1 MLKKTAFETHFAD
14 QAGKMFSYV
23 NPAPLIE
30 PQMLAISQYSNQF
43 DGLRSAKLFSPEQ
56 AQFWSGH
63 FDSTVKPIA
72 LVYSGHQFG
81 VWAGQLGDGRAMT
94 LGCLIDLQ
102 GQTHEVQ
109 LKGAGQTPYSRSA
122 DGRAVLR
129 SSIREFLCSE
139 AMEGLGI
146 PTTRVLTL
154 TGAKTA
160 VIRETV
166 ESAAVVSRVAP
177 SFIRFGSF
185 EHYYYLQQPEQVKE
199 LADFVI
205 DQYYPQCRSSTN
217 PYADFLQ
224 HITQANARLVA
235 QWQAV
240 GFCHGVLNTDNMSIL
255 GLTLD
260 YGPFGFMEAF
270 DAAYVCNH
278 SDQQGRYSYQNQ
290 PGIVQWNCFALGQT
304 LVPLIGSAEKTK
316 EVLGQFK
323 TNYDE
328 AMRGLWMAKL
338 GLNTE
343 TNETIAVAADN
354 RTQANSVRVEYST
367 SAELIYALFNL
378 MQANHCDWTLWF
390 RTLSQFNEADTSTD
404 HLLLDLCIDRAQ
416 CQAWLDSY
424 RIFLLSHGNN
434 HAVRAPKMNRVNP
447 KYVLR
452 NYLAQQAIA
461 KAEAGDFSEIKTLQ
475 SLLARPFDEQPEL
488 DRYAA
493 LPPDWAKDLEVSCSS

>member
-1 MLKKTAFETHFAD
+1 MLKKTLFETHFAD

-23 NPAPLIE
+23 SPSPLIE
-30 PQMLAISQYSNQF
+30 PTMLATSNYCDQF
-43 DGLRSAKLFSPEQ
+43 SPLRDASINSPEQ
-56 AQFWSGH
+56 AQFWSG
-63 FDSTVKPIA
+63 SAALTIQPIA

-94 LGCLIDLQ
+94 LGGMVDIH

-139 AMEGLGI
+139 AMFGLGI

-160 VIRETV
+160 VIREAV

-185 EHYYYLQQPEQVKE
+185 EHYYYLQQPERVKL

-205 DQYYPQCRSSTN
+205 DQYYPKSRACEN
-217 PYADFLQ
+217 PYADLLL
-224 HITQANARLVA
+224 HITRANARLVA

-260 YGPFGFMEAF
+260 YGPFGFIEAF
-270 DAAYVCNH
+270 DVAYICNH
-278 SDQQGRYSYQNQ
+278 SDHQGRYSYQNQ
-290 PGIVQWNCFALGQT
+290 PGVVQWNCFALGQT
-304 LVPLIGSAEKTK
+304 FVPLIGSADQTK
-316 EVLGQFK
+316 EILGQFK
-323 TNYDE
+323 SSYDE
-328 AMRGLWMAKL
+328 AMRGQWLAKL
-338 GLNTE
+338 GLN
-343 TNETIAVAADN
+343 VAQNGQASDSSTPSADLVD
-354 RTQANSVRVEYST
+354 R
-367 SAELIYALFNL
+367 LFEL

-390 RTLSQFNEADTSTD
+390 RTLSRFNEADPNTD
-404 HLLLDLCIDRAQ
+404 YLLLDLCIDRTQ
-416 CQAWLDSY
+416 SQAWLDSY
-424 RIFLLSHGNN
+424 RFVLLSQNN
-434 HAVRAPKMNRVNP
+434 HHVERAPKMNRVNP

-475 SLLARPFDEQPEL
+475 SLLSRPFDEQPEL
-488 DRYAA
+488 ERYAA

>member
-1 MLKKTAFETHFAD
+1 MLKKTLFETHFAD

-23 NPAPLIE
+23 SPSPLIE
-30 PQMLAISQYSNQF
+30 PTMLATSNYCDQF
-43 DGLRSAKLFSPEQ
+43 SPLRDASINSPEQ
-56 AQFWSGH
+56 AQFWSG
-63 FDSTVKPIA
+63 SAALTIQPIA

-94 LGCLIDLQ
+94 LGGMVDIH

-139 AMEGLGI
+139 AMFGLGI

-160 VIRETV
+160 VIREAV

-185 EHYYYLQQPEQVKE
+185 EHYYYLQQPERVKL

-205 DQYYPQCRSSTN
+205 DQYYPQSRACET
-217 PYADFLQ
+217 PYADLLL
-224 HITQANARLVA
+224 HITRANARLVA

-260 YGPFGFMEAF
+260 YGPFGFIEAF
-270 DAAYVCNH
+270 DAAYICNH
-278 SDQQGRYSYQNQ
+278 SDHQGRYSYQNQ
-290 PGIVQWNCFALGQT
+290 PGVVQWNCFALGQT
-304 LVPLIGSAEKTK
+304 FVPLIGSADQTK
-316 EVLGQFK
+316 EILGQFK
-323 TNYDE
+323 SSYDE
-328 AMRGLWMAKL
+328 AMRGQWLAKL
-338 GLNTE
+338 GLN
-343 TNETIAVAADN
+343 VAQNGQASDSSTPSADLVD
-354 RTQANSVRVEYST
+354 R
-367 SAELIYALFNL
+367 LFEL

-390 RTLSQFNEADTSTD
+390 RTLSQFDEADPSTD
-404 HLLLDLCIDRAQ
+404 YLLLDLCIDRTQ

-424 RIFLLSHGNN
+424 RFVLLSQNN
-434 HAVRAPKMNRVNP
+434 HHVERAPKMNRVNP

-475 SLLARPFDEQPEL
+475 SLLSRPFDEQPEL
-488 DRYAA
+488 ERYAA

>member
-1 MLKKTAFETHFAD
+1 MLKKTLFETHFAE

-23 NPAPLIE
+23 NPAPLLE
-30 PQMLAISQYSNQF
+30 PQMLAVSEYCSEFNHFQNVVPYST
-43 DGLRSAKLFSPEQ
+43 EQ
-56 AQFWSGH
+56 AQFWAGN

-94 LGCLIDLQ
+94 LGSLVDSQ
-102 GQTHEVQ
+102 GKPQEVQ

-139 AMEGLGI
+139 AMFGLGI

-185 EHYYYLQQPEQVKE
+185 EHYYYAQQPERLKE

-205 DQYYPQCRSSTN
+205 DHYYPQCRSSAN
-217 PYADFLQ
+217 AYADFLL

-260 YGPFGFMEAF
+260 YGPFVFMEAF
-270 DAAYVCNH
+270 DAAYICNH

-304 LVPLIGSAEKTK
+304 FIPLIGSADQTK
-316 EVLGQFK
+316 EVLGHFK
-323 TNYDE
+323 ATYDD
-328 AMRGLWMAKL
+328 AMRSLWMAKL
-338 GLNTE
+338 GLEREAAVSNTGE
-343 TNETIAVAADN
+343 RV
-354 RTQANSVRVEYST
+354 QNSAE
-367 SAELIYALFNL
+367 AELIDAMFSL

-390 RTLSQFNEADTSTD
+390 RTLSQFNEADVSTD
-404 HLLLDLCIDRAQ
+404 RLLLDLCIDRAQ
-416 CQAWLDSY
+416 CQQWLDVY
-424 RIFLLSHGNN
+424 RAVLMRNPKLQ
-434 HAVRAPKMNRVNP
+434 HALRAPKMNRVNP

-461 KAEAGDFSEIKTLQ
+461 KGEGGDFSEIKTLQ
-475 SLLARPFDEQPEL
+475 LLLAHPFDEQPEL
-488 DRYAA
+488 ERYAA

>member
-1 MLKKTAFETHFAD
+1 MLKKTRFETHFAD

-23 NPAPLIE
+23 SPAPLIE
-30 PQMLAISQYSNQF
+30 PQMLATSSYCENFEQLESIAMYSQ
-43 DGLRSAKLFSPEQ
+43 EQ
-56 AQFWSGH
+56 ACFWSGPI
-63 FDSTVKPIA
+63 DPAVKPIA

-94 LGCLIDLQ
+94 LGSLVDVH
-102 GQTHEVQ
+102 GNEHEVQ

-139 AMEGLGI
+139 AMHGLGI

-185 EHYYYLQQPEQVKE
+185 EHYYYLQQPEQVKK

-205 DQYYPQCRSSTN
+205 DQFLPEYRFSEQ
-217 PYADFLQ
+217 PYADLLL
-224 HITQANARLVA
+224 HITKANARLVA

-260 YGPFGFMEAF
+260 YGPFGFMEAL
-270 DAAYVCNH
+270 DAAYICNH
-278 SDQQGRYSYQNQ
+278 SDHQGRYAYQNQ

-304 LVPLIGSAEKTK
+304 FVPLIGSADQTK
-316 EVLGQFK
+316 AVLSEFK
-323 TNYDE
+323 STYDE
-328 AMRGLWMAKL
+328 AMRAQWLVKL
-338 GLNTE
+338 GLVDTS
-343 TNETIAVAADN
+343 TNAAADVGLN
-354 RTQANSVRVEYST
+354 GTHND
-367 SAELIYALFNL
+367 LIDAMFAL
-378 MQANHCDWTLWF
+378 MQENHCDWTLWF
-390 RTLSQFNEADTSTD
+390 RTLSRFDEADTSTD
-404 HLLLDLCIDRAQ
+404 YWLLDLCIDRTK
-416 CQAWLDSY
+416 CQSWLGQY
-424 RIFLLSHGNN
+424 RVALIKIGNP
-434 HAVRAPKMNRVNP
+434 HASRSLQMNRVNP

-461 KAEAGDFSEIKTLQ
+461 KAEAGDFREIKTLQ
-475 SLLARPFDEQPEL
+475 MLLSKPFDEQPEL
-488 DRYAA
+488 ERYAA